1 MSKILRLEKTLA
13 YQNADADEAAN
24 PQKTNRQ
31 YGIESAAAA
40 FHFEFIR
47 LSVGAILFL
56 GHSGIV
62 SAKKMRVHPDI
73 F

>member
-1 MSKILRLEKTLA
+1 MQKQMKSLTRKID
-13 YQNADADEAAN
+13 Q
-24 PQKTNRQ
+24 Q
-31 YGIESAAAA
+31 YGIESAAAV

-47 LSVGAILFL
+47 LSADAILFL